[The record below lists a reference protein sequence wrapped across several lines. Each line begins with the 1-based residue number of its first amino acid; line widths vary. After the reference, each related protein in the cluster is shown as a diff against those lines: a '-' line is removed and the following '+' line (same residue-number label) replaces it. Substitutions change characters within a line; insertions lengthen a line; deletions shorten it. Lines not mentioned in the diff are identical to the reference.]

1 MSRRVRTTFF
11 VCIMGLI
18 GMGVV
23 RAQPAPQATP
33 TEVRGEPPNILLFL
47 VDDLGWQD
55 TSVPFHTVPTPFNR
69 FYRTPHMEAL
79 ARLGVVFTN
88 AYASS
93 PVCTP
98 TRVSIMTGRH
108 PARTRVTDWT
118 LYPDVERQ
126 QRSAPWLSVA
136 SPAWNA
142 RGLQPAD
149 TTLPQL
155 LQRAGYRT
163 IHVGKAHFGALDTPG
178 ADPTNLGFDVNIGG
192 HAAGAPGSYYSAARY
207 GNDRDGPWGVPGLS
221 SYYGTD
227 TYLTEALTQ
236 EAATAVEEAVAD
248 GVPFFLNMAPYA
260 VHTPIMADSQY
271 VDHYAGSDSV
281 EAAYASMIEAVD
293 ASLGALLDRLQAL
306 GVAERTLILFTSDN
320 GGLSAHTRGLTVLGT
335 HTHQHNLPLRSGK
348 GAAYEGGIRVPL
360 IAAWADPDPAAPVQ
374 QRLPVTF
381 GGRTNDPVV
390 SHDLFPTVLEAAGLP
405 SAQGYAHDG
414 QSFAAQLDRAGEQ
427 APERDT
433 THYWH
438 YPHLWGPQGPGLE
451 PFTALRAGTWKLI
464 YFYDDPRYELYDLA
478 DDLGE
483 TTDLVEA
490 RPEVVR
496 RLARRMRTW
505 MQRVGAQTPVDR
517 AAGTPLPHPPLPD

>member
-1 MSRRVRTTFF
+1 
-11 VCIMGLI
+11 
-18 GMGVV
+18 
-23 RAQPAPQATP
+23 
-33 TEVRGEPPNILLFL
+33 
-47 VDDLGWQD
+47 
-55 TSVPFHTVPTPFNR
+55 
-69 FYRTPHMEAL
+69 
-79 ARLGVVFTN
+79 
-88 AYASS
+88 
-93 PVCTP
+93 
-98 TRVSIMTGRH
+98 
-108 PARTRVTDWT
+108 
-118 LYPDVERQ
+118 
-126 QRSAPWLSVA
+126 
-136 SPAWNA
+136 
-142 RGLQPAD
+142 
-149 TTLPQL
+149 
-155 LQRAGYRT
+155 
-163 IHVGKAHFGALDTPG
+163 
-178 ADPTNLGFDVNIGG
+178 
-192 HAAGAPGSYYSAARY
+192 
-207 GNDRDGPWGVPGLS
+207 
-221 SYYGTD
+221 
-227 TYLTEALTQ
+227 
-236 EAATAVEEAVAD
+236 
-248 GVPFFLNMAPYA
+248 
-260 VHTPIMADSQY
+260 
-271 VDHYAGSDSV
+271 
-281 EAAYASMIEAVD
+281 
-293 ASLGALLDRLQAL
+293 
-306 GVAERTLILFTSDN
+306 
-320 GGLSAHTRGLTVLGT
+320 LGT

-360 IAAWADPDPAAPVQ
+360 IAAWAAPDPAAPVQ

>member
-1 MSRRVRTTFF
+1 
-11 VCIMGLI
+11 
-18 GMGVV
+18 MGVV

-79 ARLGVVFTN
+79 ARRGVVFTN

-178 ADPTNLGFDVNIGG
+178 ADPTNL
-192 HAAGAPGSYYSAARY
+192 A
-207 GNDRDGPWGVPGLS
+207 
-221 SYYGTD
+221 
-227 TYLTEALTQ
+227 
-236 EAATAVEEAVAD
+236 
-248 GVPFFLNMAPYA
+248 FL
-260 VHTPIMADSQY
+260 
-271 VDHYAGSDSV
+271 
-281 EAAYASMIEAVD
+281 
-293 ASLGALLDRLQAL
+293 
-306 GVAERTLILFTSDN
+306 
-320 GGLSAHTRGLTVLGT
+320 
-335 HTHQHNLPLRSGK
+335 
-348 GAAYEGGIRVPL
+348 
-360 IAAWADPDPAAPVQ
+360 
-374 QRLPVTF
+374 
-381 GGRTNDPVV
+381 
-390 SHDLFPTVLEAAGLP
+390 
-405 SAQGYAHDG
+405 
-414 QSFAAQLDRAGEQ
+414 
-427 APERDT
+427 
-433 THYWH
+433 
-438 YPHLWGPQGPGLE
+438 
-451 PFTALRAGTWKLI
+451 
-464 YFYDDPRYELYDLA
+464 
-478 DDLGE
+478 
-483 TTDLVEA
+483 
-490 RPEVVR
+490 
-496 RLARRMRTW
+496 
-505 MQRVGAQTPVDR
+505 
-517 AAGTPLPHPPLPD
+517 